1 MKAGGRRR
9 GRGSVLGSRA
19 GKGRR
24 GWPPEP
30 EARHCPAP
38 CLVGTCGLWSLGP
51 VAARCTQTALC
62 FHSGLQRQARASAPC
77 RRAWVSGSSGLQAQ
91 HRTQHAGPGSRCP
104 ALRWGEALTP
114 QGGQSDREP
123 CLEKQSTSGTVTD
136 RAGPVRGGLSGEPE
150 PPRAL
155 AVRESGPNT
164 DQGVRLPPGPPSALV
179 TLDATENDDSVTR
192 KSGMAEDLGAPC
204 RTRQGLRGFA
214 EPHLGE
220 AAGPE
225 RARAQWISQ
234 RVARVRITRPPSG
247 FGPSLLNAPS
257 PHQSVPQDGGSS
269 SP

>member
-1 MKAGGRRR
+1 MASPRSSAPAPVEEGRGGGEKGGGQGRGGRGAVKAGGRRR

-38 CLVGTCGLWSLGP
+38 CLVGTCGPWSLGP
-51 VAARCTQTALC
+51 VAARCTQTTLC

-77 RRAWVSGSSGLQAQ
+77 RRAWVSGSRGLQAQ

-114 QGGQSDREP
+114 QGGQSDCEP

-164 DQGVRLPPGPPSALV
+164 DQGVRLPPA
-179 TLDATENDDSVTR
+179 
-192 KSGMAEDLGAPC
+192 
-204 RTRQGLRGFA
+204 
-214 EPHLGE
+214 H
-220 AAGPE
+220 
-225 RARAQWISQ
+225 
-234 RVARVRITRPPSG
+234 
-247 FGPSLLNAPS
+247 
-257 PHQSVPQDGGSS
+257 PQLW
-269 SP
+269 

>member
-1 MKAGGRRR
+1 MF
-9 GRGSVLGSRA
+9 SENLRA
-19 GKGRR
+19 V
-24 GWPPEP
+24 E
-30 EARHCPAP
+30 
-38 CLVGTCGLWSLGP
+38 LGP
-51 VAARCTQTALC
+51 RGCQMYPDDPLLPLWAAEASESLC
-62 FHSGLQRQARASAPC
+62 PVPTGLGLRFERSAGPAS
-77 RRAWVSGSSGLQAQ
+77 
-91 HRTQHAGPGSRCP
+91 HAGPGSRCP
-104 ALRWGEALTP
+104 ALRWGEVLTP

-164 DQGVRLPPGPPSALV
+164 DQGVRLPTPGPPSALV

-192 KSGMAEDLGAPC
+192 KSGTAEDLGAPC

-234 RVARVRITRPPSG
+234 RVARVRITHPPSG